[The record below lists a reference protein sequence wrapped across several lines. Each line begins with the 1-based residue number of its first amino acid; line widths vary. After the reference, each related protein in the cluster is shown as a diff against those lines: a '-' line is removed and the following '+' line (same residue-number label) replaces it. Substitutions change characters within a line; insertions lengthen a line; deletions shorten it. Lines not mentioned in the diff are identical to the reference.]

1 MANIRSAAVVAAVAV
16 AAGVTVGGWLATLDR
31 GDPKGLR
38 YILWKHGLL
47 SFDPTVAYP
56 AMVGDRQRET
66 LVVGLSVAELERRF
80 GRLRTRAESTAEYQR
95 YYGDR
100 FFLDKEILWL
110 GDSAWVVVLK
120 GGRVQELHL
129 MKG

>member
-1 MANIRSAAVVAAVAV
+1 MARIRSASVVVAVAV
-16 AAGVTVGGWLATLDR
+16 AACVAIGGWFATVDR
-31 GDPKGLR
+31 GDPNGPR

-47 SFDPTVAYP
+47 TFDPTVAFP
-56 AMVGDRQRET
+56 AMVGDRQRES
-66 LVVGLSVAELERRF
+66 LVVGLSVAELERKF
-80 GRLRTRAESTAEYQR
+80 GRLRTRAESTAEYQK

-110 GDSAWVVVLK
+110 GDSAWLVVLK
-120 GGRVQELHL
+120 GGRAQELHL